1 MFDTVLPVAA
11 GILDPLYIAF
21 GWMLRVLYQLFSN
34 YGVVIIVFSILLRLI
49 LLPLNVRSSKSS
61 IKMTAL
67 QPQIAELQRQY
78 GNDRT
83 GLAQA
88 QQALYKKHN
97 VSMLGGCLP
106 ALFQLIIIWPIWRIF
121 QAPMR
126 YVSNVAVENL
136 ESVGR
141 YLESLN
147 LISSAEANNAAGMNI
162 PLMRALREN
171 AAALAEVVNNGWLRL
186 SDMLNLNFLG
196 LNLGLVPTYNPGAL
210 FGPEW
215 NIWLPLLS
223 MPVFAVV
230 STILLN
236 KTMEWTNPAARDAKK
251 QRAAAERNPAARQ
264 SPQEDQTAGMGKMM
278 RWFMPIMTLI
288 TTFSMPA
295 AMGLYWLIG
304 NLVGIAQQV
313 LIYYLYIKPAY
324 LHNKD
329 NLLIIKPSEPEEEE
343 PVRRRRK
350 RPRPAAGDT
359 GDVEAG
365 SAEPGSAGD
374 GAKGAGAAV
383 AGGRIKAS
391 AAERRSGSGAAAG
404 TRQRTSGADDGSRR
418 GEQRGQRKKK

>member
-21 GWMLRVLYQLFSN
+21 GWILRVLYQLFNN
-34 YGVVIIVFSILLRLI
+34 YGVVIIVFSILLRLM

-83 GLAQA
+83 GMAQA

-106 ALFQLIIIWPIWRIF
+106 ALLQLIIIWPIWRIF

-126 YVSNVAVENL
+126 YISNVAVENL

-141 YLESLN
+141 YLQSLN
-147 LISSAEANNAAGMNI
+147 LISSAEANGAAAMNI

-171 AAALAEVVNNGWLRL
+171 AAALAEVVNKGWLRL

-196 LNLGLVPTYNPGAL
+196 ANLGLVPTYNPGML
-210 FGPEW
+210 FGSEW
-215 NIWLPLLS
+215 STWLPLFFL
-223 MPVFAVV
+223 PVLAVA
-230 STILLN
+230 STIILT
-236 KTMEWTNPAARDAKK
+236 KTMEWTNPTARDAKK
-251 QRAAAERNPAARQ
+251 QRAAAQRNPAARQ
-264 SPQEDQTAGMGKMM
+264 SPQEDQAAGMGKIM

-350 RPRPAAGDT
+350 RPRPET
-359 GDVEAG
+359 GAVGATG
-365 SAEPGSAGD
+365 S
-374 GAKGAGAAV
+374 GAKGAGAAGASAAV
-383 AGGRIKAS
+383 GTDGRIKSS
-391 AAERRSGSGAAAG
+391 AAERRS
-404 TRQRTSGADDGSRR
+404 RSGADDDSR
-418 GEQRGQRKKK
+418 RGQRKKK